1 MPETQS
7 APSRTQAYVDAIEE
21 GVARLVLRDA
31 HGAWRSYN
39 LPAAILPADA
49 RENTWV
55 EIAITRTAAP
65 PDAEAAGP
73 LRERLGRGDK
83 GDNFSL

>member
-7 APSRTQAYVDAIEE
+7 APSRTLAYVDAIEE
-21 GVARLVLRDA
+21 GVARLVLRDT
-31 HGAWRSYN
+31 HGAWRSYH
-39 LPAAILPADA
+39 LPASVLPADA
-49 RENTWV
+49 RENTWI

-73 LRERLGRGDK
+73 LRERLGRNEQGGD
-83 GDNFSL
+83 FSL

>member
-7 APSRTQAYVDAIEE
+7 TPARTLAYVDSIEE

-39 LPAAILPADA
+39 MPAAVLPADA

-55 EIAITRTAAP
+55 EIAIARTTAP

-73 LRERLGRGDK
+73 LRERLGRNDK
-83 GDNFSL
+83 GGDFSL